1 MEIFVPHTE
10 IEAQKKTASEI
21 KARFESEGRRPLVFA
36 RTYGCQQH
44 EADTEK
50 MLGLAA
56 LCGYEKT
63 DDPARADLIIVNT
76 CAIREHAE
84 KRTFSCTG
92 AYKKLKEQNRELII
106 LFCGCMAQET
116 GIAEK
121 IRRSYPYIDAVVG
134 TDSNHRLPEII
145 QNALQ
150 TRKRSYH
157 VNDLPHNEFGVIA
170 EDVPSLRASGYKAWV
185 SVMYGCNNYCTYCIV
200 PYVRGRERSR
210 RYEDVV
216 AEVGALVK
224 SGYKDITLL
233 GQNVNSYS
241 GGVSFAGLLEKCAGF
256 GGEYRLRFMTSH
268 PKDASRELM
277 DVMAAYPNICK
288 HFHLPVQ
295 SGSDRVL
302 KDMNR
307 RYTRESY
314 LEKVAY
320 LREKIPDVTLTSDII
335 CGFPGETEED
345 FGQTLELVKQV
356 GFDMLYT
363 FIYSPRPGTAAASRA
378 DQIPYEQKLARFEK
392 LSAAQL
398 EITLKRNERHVG
410 RTLRVLSEGDSTA
423 RAEGGTLVML
433 DKNLPAGVFADAR
446 VFAAHPANLEAG
458 IITE

>member
-1 MEIFVPHTE
+1 MEIFVPKTDTE
-10 IEAQKKTASEI
+10 KQKAVAGEI
-21 KARFESEGRRPLVFA
+21 RERFRRENKRPLVYA
-36 RTYGCQQH
+36 RTYGCQQNEH
-44 EADTEK
+44 DTEK
-50 MLGLAA
+50 MLGLA
-56 LCGYEKT
+56 LMCGYEKT
-63 DDPARADLIIVNT
+63 GDPANADLIIVNT

-121 IRRSYPYIDAVVG
+121 IKRSYPYIDAVVG

-145 QNALQ
+145 QNVMQ
-150 TRKRSYH
+150 TRKRAYL
-157 VNDLPHNEFGVIA
+157 VNSLPHSDFGVIA
-170 EDVPSLRASGYKAWV
+170 EDIPALRESEYKAWV

-216 AEVGALVK
+216 SEVERLVED
-224 SGYKDITLL
+224 GYKDITLL

-241 GGVSFAGLLEKCAGF
+241 GGVSFARLLEKCASF

-268 PKDASRELM
+268 PKDASKELI
-277 DVMAAYPNICK
+277 DVMAANPNICK

-295 SGSDRVL
+295 SGSDKVL
-302 KDMNR
+302 AAMNR
-307 RYTRESY
+307 RYTRDAY

-345 FGQTLELVKQV
+345 FEQTLSLVKQTE
-356 GFDMLYT
+356 FDMLYT
-363 FIYSPRPGTAAASRA
+363 FIYSPRPGTAAAART
-378 DQIPYEQKLARFEK
+378 DQIPYEEKLRRFEK
-392 LSAAQL
+392 LSALQL
-398 EITLKRNERHVG
+398 DMTIKRNERHIGKV
-410 RTLRVLSEGDSTA
+410 LRVLSEGEGIGRS
-423 RAEGGTLVML
+423 EGGTTV
-433 DKNLPAGVFADAR
+433 DFKAGIPAGEFVNVR
-446 VFAAHPANLEAG
+446 ITAAHPANLEG
-458 IITE
+458 TVE

>member
-1 MEIFVPHTE
+1 MEIFVPKTE
-10 IEAQKKTASEI
+10 TEKQKAVAGEI
-21 KARFESEGRRPLVFA
+21 CERFRRENKRPLVYA
-36 RTYGCQQH
+36 RTYGCQQNEH
-44 EADTEK
+44 DTEK
-50 MLGLAA
+50 MLGLA
-56 LCGYEKT
+56 LMCGYEKT
-63 DDPARADLIIVNT
+63 GDPANADLIIVNT

-121 IRRSYPYIDAVVG
+121 IKRSYPYIDAVVG

-145 QNALQ
+145 QNVMQ
-150 TRKRSYH
+150 TRKRAYL
-157 VNDLPHNEFGVIA
+157 VNSLPHSDFGVIA
-170 EDVPSLRASGYKAWV
+170 EDIPALRESEYKAWV

-216 AEVGALVK
+216 SEVERLVED
-224 SGYKDITLL
+224 GYKDITLL

-241 GGVSFAGLLEKCAGF
+241 GGVSFARLLEKCASF

-268 PKDASRELM
+268 PKDASKELI
-277 DVMAAYPNICK
+277 DVMAASPNICK

-295 SGSDRVL
+295 SGSDKVL
-302 KDMNR
+302 AAMNR
-307 RYTRESY
+307 RYTRDAY

-345 FGQTLELVKQV
+345 FEQTLSLVKQTE
-356 GFDMLYT
+356 FDMLYT
-363 FIYSPRPGTAAASRA
+363 FIYSPRPGTAAAART
-378 DQIPYEQKLARFEK
+378 DQIPYEEKLRRFEK
-392 LSAAQL
+392 LSALQL
-398 EITLKRNERHVG
+398 DMTIKRNERHIGKV
-410 RTLRVLSEGDSTA
+410 LRVLSEGEGIGRS
-423 RAEGGTLVML
+423 EGGTTV
-433 DKNLPAGVFADAR
+433 DFKAGIPAGEFVNVR
-446 VFAAHPANLEAG
+446 ITAAHPANLEG
-458 IITE
+458 TVE

>member
-1 MEIFVPHTE
+1 MEIFVPKTE
-10 IEAQKKTASEI
+10 TEKQKAVAGEI
-21 KARFESEGRRPLVFA
+21 RERFRRENKRPLVYA
-36 RTYGCQQH
+36 RTYGCQQNEH
-44 EADTEK
+44 DTEK
-50 MLGLAA
+50 MLGLA
-56 LCGYEKT
+56 LMCGYEKT
-63 DDPARADLIIVNT
+63 GDPANADLIIVNT

-121 IRRSYPYIDAVVG
+121 IKRSYPYIDAVVG

-145 QNALQ
+145 QNVMQ
-150 TRKRSYH
+150 TRKRAYL
-157 VNDLPHNEFGVIA
+157 VNSLPHSDFGVIA
-170 EDVPSLRASGYKAWV
+170 EDIPALRESEYKAWV

-216 AEVGALVK
+216 SEVERLVED
-224 SGYKDITLL
+224 GYKDITLL

-241 GGVSFAGLLEKCAGF
+241 GGVSFARLLEKCASF

-268 PKDASRELM
+268 PKDASKELI
-277 DVMAAYPNICK
+277 DVMAANPNICK

-295 SGSDRVL
+295 SGSDKVL
-302 KDMNR
+302 AAMNR
-307 RYTRESY
+307 RYTRDAY

-345 FGQTLELVKQV
+345 FEQTLSLVKQTE
-356 GFDMLYT
+356 FDMLYT
-363 FIYSPRPGTAAASRA
+363 FIYSPRPGTAAAART
-378 DQIPYEQKLARFEK
+378 DQIPYEEKLRRFEK
-392 LSAAQL
+392 LSALQL
-398 EITLKRNERHVG
+398 DMTIKRNERHIGKV
-410 RTLRVLSEGDSTA
+410 LRVLSEGEGIGRS
-423 RAEGGTLVML
+423 EGGTTV
-433 DKNLPAGVFADAR
+433 DFKAGIPAGEFVNVR
-446 VFAAHPANLEAG
+446 ITAAHPANLEG
-458 IITE
+458 TVE

>member
-1 MEIFVPHTE
+1 MEIFVPKTE
-10 IEAQKKTASEI
+10 TEKQKAIARTLSE
-21 KARFESEGRRPLVFA
+21 RFKKENKRPLVYA
-36 RTYGCQQH
+36 RTYGCQQNEH
-44 EADTEK
+44 DTEK
-50 MLGLAA
+50 MLGLA
-56 LCGYEKT
+56 LMCGYEKT
-63 DDPARADLIIVNT
+63 GDPANADLIIVNT

-121 IRRSYPYIDAVVG
+121 IKRSYPYIDAVVG

-145 QNALQ
+145 QNVMQ
-150 TRKRSYH
+150 TRKRAYL
-157 VNDLPHNEFGVIA
+157 VNSLPHSDFGVIA
-170 EDVPSLRASGYKAWV
+170 EDIPALRASTYKAWV

-216 AEVGALVK
+216 SEVKQLVK
-224 SGYKDITLL
+224 NGYKDITLL

-241 GGVSFAGLLEKCAGF
+241 GGVSFARLLEKCASF

-268 PKDASRELM
+268 PKDASKELI
-277 DVMAAYPNICK
+277 DVMAASPNICK

-295 SGSDRVL
+295 SGSDKVL
-302 KDMNR
+302 EAMNR
-307 RYTRESY
+307 RYTRNTY

-345 FGQTLELVKQV
+345 FEQTLSLISQV
-356 GFDMLYT
+356 RFDMLYT
-363 FIYSPRPGTAAASRA
+363 FIYSPRPGTAAAARG
-378 DQIPYEQKLARFEK
+378 DQIPYEEKLRRFEK
-392 LSAAQL
+392 LTALQL
-398 EITLKRNERHVG
+398 GITLERNGRHTGKV
-410 RTLRVLSEGDSTA
+410 LRVLSEGKKTA
-423 RAEGGTLVML
+423 RSEGGTLVAT
-433 DKNLPAGVFADAR
+433 DTDIPAGTFADAYIT
-446 VFAAHPANLEAG
+446 AAHPANLEAK
-458 IITE
+458 IIRP